1 MKTLPAVLLACAL
14 ALPAFAA
21 NDEKE
26 TDRVKESGIVLKEI
40 LNIPDDI
47 AARLQPND
55 GDISRRLLEM
65 AALEGY
71 RSGELTAYQVQ
82 QMLGLQT
89 RMEVDDF
96 LKRHEVYPGYSD
108 EELAHEAETSRR
120 IKETLTKP

>member
-1 MKTLPAVLLACAL
+1 MEV
-14 ALPAFAA
+14 
-21 NDEKE
+21 
-26 TDRVKESGIVLKEI
+26 R